1 MKKKSE
7 ETKVSSCLSIIIKKK
22 IKKKKL
28 AMKLLSKVTAHVHFF
43 ISFNYGL
50 FREIRPVMPQFD

>member
-22 IKKKKL
+22 LKKKIGHEASIK
-28 AMKLLSKVTAHVHFF
+28 SYCSRIFFHFF
-43 ISFNYGL
+43 
-50 FREIRPVMPQFD
+50 